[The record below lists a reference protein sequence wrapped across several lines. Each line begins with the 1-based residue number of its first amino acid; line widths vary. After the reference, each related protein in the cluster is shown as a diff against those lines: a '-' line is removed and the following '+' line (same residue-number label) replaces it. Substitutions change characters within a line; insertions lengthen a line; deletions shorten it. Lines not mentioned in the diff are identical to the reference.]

1 MRFLHCVLVWSCAAT
16 TLCGCGNPE
25 SPSPAPGENN
35 QCQSAELNPDN
46 IILLDVRSADE
57 YASGHLQGARNIPH
71 DRIAEEIAAVV
82 PDKTAKIILY
92 CRSGRRAGTALK
104 TLNSMGYENALN
116 LGGLEDAQ
124 ERLGLPVVK
133 E

>member
-1 MRFLHCVLVWSCAAT
+1 MRLLHKVLLWSCAAMT
-16 TLCGCGNPE
+16 ICGCGGQ
-25 SPSPAPGENN
+25 SPSAGKPVEETVKTDLDTAV
-35 QCQSAELNPDN
+35 
-46 IILLDVRSADE
+46 ILDVRSGEE
-57 YASGHLQGARNIPH
+57 YASGHLRGARNIPH
-71 DRIAEEIAAVV
+71 DRIAEEIASVA
-82 PDKTAKIILY
+82 PDKTVQIILY
-92 CRSGRRAGTALK
+92 CRSGRRADTALK